1 MKNKIDTNFM
11 VYIKDRI
18 KINENDY
25 LNKAY
30 LIILNSTMTSKD
42 EKYEL
47 PSFNISDENQIK
59 DFKSNPNGSKYP
71 IVFFS
76 FYENGTITN
85 IKFPVS
91 TNEYNTQT
99 LKELL
104 EKVIPKLSRN
114 RTEDNTNGLNIKI
127 ITDGKKKTLI
137 EEELPKNYL
146 SFKGSNFSK
155 TVERDFENDT
165 LTNITTKTDIHLQ

>member
-59 DFKSNPNGSKYP
+59 DFKSNPNGSK
-71 IVFFS
+71 
-76 FYENGTITN
+76 
-85 IKFPVS
+85 
-91 TNEYNTQT
+91 
-99 LKELL
+99 
-104 EKVIPKLSRN
+104 
-114 RTEDNTNGLNIKI
+114 
-127 ITDGKKKTLI
+127 
-137 EEELPKNYL
+137 
-146 SFKGSNFSK
+146 
-155 TVERDFENDT
+155 
-165 LTNITTKTDIHLQ
+165 